1 MTKQNLSYLK
11 YTLSDLTLEFFR
23 VMDVI
28 NRDSDFDEYISD
40 NYPFDKSFD
49 EVFSEVIEWNV
60 TMRNKIDEDLKRR

>member
-11 YTLSDLTLEFFR
+11 HTLSDLTLEFSR
-23 VMDVI
+23 VMDAI
-28 NRDSDFDEYISD
+28 SRDSDFDEYISD

-49 EVFSEVIEWNV
+49 EVFYEVMEWNV